1 MENYINWT
9 KVHGLNHQNGS
20 FKLYVSSHTDGY
32 FYGAVLYY
40 EKSGAW
46 SADNNVINVNMKLEQ
61 FVNRSEESVYQQC
74 IDWINNNLPGK
85 YTIEL
90 IETKEN

>member
-9 KVHGLNHQNGS
+9 KVHSLNHQNGF

-32 FYGAVLYY
+32 YYGAVLYY
-40 EKSGAW
+40 VKTGNW
-46 SADNNVINVNMKLEQ
+46 SEGNQIYLDMQLERFIDQ
-61 FVNRSEESVYQQC
+61 SEEGVYQQC
-74 IDWINNNLPGK
+74 ISWVDNNLPGK